1 MRWVLQLFA
10 IILFLAGAFTG
21 VGACVAWPL
30 AVILLVLDSMWAK
43 QNKILQNQQAM
54 TQPVQTAANA
64 QPHWRD
70 LEKFLSSRCGI
81 YRIREDPRTFID
93 AKGNLI
99 QHESADALRV
109 NDPLSIRTVWPD
121 GEDNFVIGVFFEGK
135 MIGVLPAQLEREA
148 REMLAKPNTQ
158 LDATAQ
164 VYHIDLQAR
173 DAVVLG
179 FFNLTPTVRKFDP
192 DAKPKTREEQV
203 YTAIVWIVIVVA
215 AIGIAVALMA
225 G

>member
-1 MRWVLQLFA
+1 M
-10 IILFLAGAFTG
+10 
-21 VGACVAWPL
+21 
-30 AVILLVLDSMWAK
+30 LLVLDSIWAK
-43 QNKILQNQQAM
+43 QNKILQNQQAL
-54 TQPVQTAANA
+54 TQQVQTTANA

-81 YRIREDPRTFID
+81 YRIREDPRTFVD

-109 NDPLSIRTVWPD
+109 NDPLSIRVVWPD
-121 GEDNFVIGVFFEGK
+121 GEDAYVIGVFFEGK
-135 MIGVLPAQLEREA
+135 MIGVLPAQLDREA
-148 REMLAKPNTQ
+148 RELLANPNTQ
-158 LDATAQ
+158 LDVTAR

-179 FFNLTPTVRKFDP
+179 FFNLTPAVRKFDP
-192 DAKPKTREEQV
+192 DAKPKPREEKV
-203 YTAIVWIVIVVA
+203 YTAIVWTVIGVA
-215 AIGIAVALMA
+215 AIGMAVALMA